1 MNRLEGKTAFITGG
15 ARGQGRAIA
24 EKFAR
29 EGANIVTCD
38 IDGPIEHIK
47 YPLATAADLKDT
59 AASIERIGRG
69 VVAEIADVRDQEQID
84 RVVAA
89 GLDKFGQIDVVV
101 ANAGVLDNKPFWE
114 ITDSEWDVVTD
125 TCLGGV
131 WRTVKAVAPHMI
143 ERLRGSVILTSSTN
157 GQEGD
162 AGNMSYVAAKHG
174 VIGVMKSAAL
184 ALGQYNIRVNSLLP
198 GPVDT
203 LINDNPGTRDRITGK
218 AGATREDYLAAC
230 RNWHVLRGRSALAS
244 EAVADAA
251 IWLASDESRH
261 VTGLEMLID
270 AGHRLLPGL
279 NFNNNVVDD
288 EASL

>member
-1 MNRLEGKTAFITGG
+1 MNRLDGKTAFITGG

-29 EGANIVTCD
+29 EGANIIVCD
-38 IDGPIEHIK
+38 IDGPIEHIH
-47 YPLATAADLKDT
+47 YPLATAADLKET
-59 AASIERIGRG
+59 EASVERLGRG

-89 GLDKFGQIDVVV
+89 GLDKFGHIDVVV

-114 ITDSEWDVVTD
+114 MTDSEWKVVTD
-125 TCLGGV
+125 ICLNGV
-131 WRTVKAVAPHMI
+131 WRTVKAVAPHMM
-143 ERLRGSVILTSSTN
+143 ERMRGSVILTSSTN

-184 ALGQYNIRVNSLLP
+184 ALGQYNIRVNALLP

-203 LINDNPGTRDRITGK
+203 IINDNPGTRDRITGK

-230 RNWHVLRGRSALAS
+230 RNWHVLRGRSALAP
-244 EAVADAA
+244 EAVADGA

-279 NFNNNVVDD
+279 NFDNDVVDE
-288 EASL
+288 EASR